1 MQYRSGLLA
10 KFVLAWMIWL
20 LSSGAP
26 AANDIAPDLDS
37 ALRFS
42 QSVVGTELSDYQ
54 LLNGNGK
61 ALRMSDFRGK
71 PLLVQFVYTSCS
83 QACPVSVRY
92 LEQGVEA
99 ARDTLGKDTFSVITV
114 GFNYPFDT
122 PQAMKAF
129 AQRHGISDARWH
141 FLAADSSTLQDMTR
155 ALGFS
160 WYATPK
166 GFDHISQVS
175 VIDAGGQVYRQIY
188 GEQIDV
194 PSLVEPLK
202 QLVTGQYEEAG
213 DWRAFV
219 EKVRL
224 FCTIYDSTS
233 GRYRLDYSLIL
244 EIIIGASILSGA
256 AVLLASEWRKARRK
270 G

>member
-1 MQYRSGLLA
+1 MIGLVVTSAAL
-10 KFVLAWMIWL
+10 
-20 LSSGAP
+20 
-26 AANDIAPDLDS
+26 ANDIAPDLDS
-37 ALRFS
+37 ALKLS
-42 QSVVGTELSDYQ
+42 QSAVGTELHDYH

-61 ALRMSDFRGK
+61 ALRLSGFRGK

-92 LEQGVEA
+92 LKQGVDA
-99 ARDTLGKDTFSVITV
+99 ARDALGADAFSVITV

-122 PQAMKAF
+122 PQAMSAF
-129 AQRHGISDARWH
+129 AKRHGISDTRWH
-141 FLAADSSTLQDMTR
+141 FLAADSATLDDMTR

-166 GFDHISQVS
+166 GFDHIAQVS
-175 VIDAGGQVYRQIY
+175 VVDANGRIYRQVY

-202 QLVTGQYEEAG
+202 QLVTGQHEEAG

-224 FCTIYDSTS
+224 FCTVYDNAS
-233 GRYRLDYSLIL
+233 GRYRFDYSLIL
-244 EIIIGASILSGA
+244 EIIIGAG
-256 AVLLASEWRKARRK
+256 VLFGGGLVLASEWRKARRNS
-270 G
+270 